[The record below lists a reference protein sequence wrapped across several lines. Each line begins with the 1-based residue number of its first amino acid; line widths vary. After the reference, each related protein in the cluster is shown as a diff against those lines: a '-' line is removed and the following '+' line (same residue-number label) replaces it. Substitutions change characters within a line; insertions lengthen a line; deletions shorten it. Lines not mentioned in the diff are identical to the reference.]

1 MVVSD
6 MTRLLTSVGMNEK
19 AIIKTEDQVNKNMIS
34 ISANLHMIGK
44 SIEDLAA
51 IEAKVKENLDGI
63 KANEVK
69 IDHTI
74 KKISL

>member
-1 MVVSD
+1 

-74 KKISL
+74 EKISL

>member
-19 AIIKTEDQVNKNMIS
+19 AIIKTEDQVNKNMMS

>member
-1 MVVSD
+1 
-6 MTRLLTSVGMNEK
+6 MNEK
-19 AIIKTEDQVNKNMIS
+19 AIIKTEDQVNKNMMS

-69 IDHTI
+69 IDHSI

>member
-1 MVVSD
+1 

-19 AIIKTEDQVNKNMIS
+19 AIIKTEDQVNKNMMS

-74 KKISL
+74 EKISL

>member
-19 AIIKTEDQVNKNMIS
+19 AIIKTEDQVNKNMMS
-34 ISANLHMIGK
+34 ISANLHIIGK